1 MVCGKKIKM
10 KIKLTWKIL
19 LLVSIVIISLISI
32 TNSPTS
38 YKLLSFILLGIFM
51 FSPLIKSRKTQ
62 NFSLILLIL
71 SLALLVYS
79 SLNIQGVMI
88 ASVDQN
94 STAFQEGLRQGQ
106 IIQSVD
112 GVEINNIEEFSN
124 EISGKFKGNESIKL
138 IIKTDQTEVILFT
151 NKQPNMTVSELP
163 KSNIKTGLDLAGGS
177 RALIK
182 AENTDLTSTQVK
194 DLVDI
199 LENRLNVFGISDV
212 NVRPVSDLSGNNFV
226 LIELAG
232 ASPADLENLISSQGK
247 FEAKIGNKTV
257 FIGGERDIASV
268 SSNAQESRVHC
279 PNEQFCNFEFVI
291 TLSPKAAERHSE
303 ITGALDLNESNPQY
317 LNETLDLY
325 LDGKKIDS
333 LNIGESL
340 RGRATTQIMISGGES
355 GNNVEEAYDN
365 TKEEMKR
372 LQTVLKTGSLPF
384 KLEIVKLD
392 TISPQLGS
400 RFVNTILFA
409 GASALLAVSLIIFI
423 RYRNFKS
430 SIALLLTSTSEI
442 LIILGIASIINWN
455 LDLPSI
461 AGILATIGT
470 GIDQQII
477 ILDEA
482 KSERNLSIKQR
493 IKRAFTIIMGA
504 YFTAVVALLPL
515 LWAGAGLLK
524 GFVVTTLIG
533 ITSGVLLT
541 RPAFA
546 DIIKSIE
553 E

>member
-1 MVCGKKIKM
+1 M
-10 KIKLTWKIL
+10 
-19 LLVSIVIISLISI
+19 ISAIES
-32 TNSPTS
+32 
-38 YKLLSFILLGIFM
+38 
-51 FSPLIKSRKTQ
+51 
-62 NFSLILLIL
+62 
-71 SLALLVYS
+71 
-79 SLNIQGVMI
+79 
-88 ASVDQN
+88 N
-94 STAFQEGLRQGQ
+94 STAFEEGLRQGQ
-106 IIQSVD
+106 IIQSID
-112 GVEINNIEEFSN
+112 GIPINNMQDFSN
-124 EISGKFKGNESIKL
+124 AISGKFQNNQSAKL
-138 IIKTDQTEVILFT
+138 IIKTNEVEAILFT
-151 NKQPNMTVSELP
+151 DSPPNLTVSELP

-177 RALIK
+177 RALVK
-182 AENTDLTSTQVK
+182 AENFELSSEEVN

-212 NVRPVSDLSGNNFV
+212 KVRAVSDLSGNNFV

-232 ASPADLENLISSQGK
+232 ASPSDLENLISSQGK

-257 FIGGERDIASV
+257 FTGGERDIASV
-268 SSNAQESRVHC
+268 SSNAQESRVYC
-279 PNEQFCNFEFVI
+279 PDQSFCNFEFVI
-291 TLSPKAAERHSE
+291 TLSPEAAERHAE
-303 ITGALDLNESNPQY
+303 ITENLDLNETNPKY

-325 LDGKKIDS
+325 LDSKLIDS

-340 RGRATTQIMISGGES
+340 KGRVTTQIMISGGES
-355 GNNVEEAYDN
+355 GSNIEESYEKAQ
-365 TKEEMKR
+365 EEMKR
-372 LQTVLKTGSLPF
+372 LQTVLKTGSLPH

-400 RFVNTILFA
+400 RFINTILIA
-409 GASALLAVSLIIFI
+409 GASSLLAVSLIVFI

-430 SIALLLTSTSEI
+430 SIALLMTSTSEI
-442 LIILGIASIINWN
+442 IIILGIASVINWN

-482 KSERNLSIKQR
+482 KSEKSLNVKQR

-533 ITSGVLLT
+533 ITSGILLT

-553 E
+553 D